1 MTNIQ
6 IKRVI
11 RITGMI
17 KEDNQ
22 TDMMIILRTTIRT
35 IGVNLT
41 LCKYKGNFQK
51 GDRPKDYGYDQ
62 RNQKNY

>member
-1 MTNIQ
+1 MTNIK

-22 TDMMIILRTTIRT
+22 TDMMTILRTTIRT

-41 LCKYKGNFQK
+41 LCKYKGNF
-51 GDRPKDYGYDQ
+51 
-62 RNQKNY
+62 